1 MQAISNLRVWV
12 VTAEDD
18 QGFSIINIIFLPLL
32 QIRKKCRLYRDIV
45 QIYMNIIYLDSEIY
59 VNDERI
65 TGTEDSIPDVLS
77 MGKITELPV
86 TIPARSYA
94 FLNFRPF

>member
-1 MQAISNLRVWV
+1 MIKVLISKKFFIIDLGLRLKSGCSLYW
-12 VTAEDD
+12 EI
-18 QGFSIINIIFLPLL
+18 FEINFN
-32 QIRKKCRLYRDIV
+32 IV
-45 QIYMNIIYLDSEIY
+45 FLDSEIY
-59 VNDERI
+59 VNDEKI

-77 MGKITELPV
+77 MGKFTELPV

>member
-1 MQAISNLRVWV
+1 MSRN
-12 VTAEDD
+12 T
-18 QGFSIINIIFLPLL
+18 P
-32 QIRKKCRLYRDIV
+32 
-45 QIYMNIIYLDSEIY
+45 YLDSEIY
-59 VNDERI
+59 INDEKI

-77 MGKITELPV
+77 MGKVTELPL

>member
-1 MQAISNLRVWV
+1 
-12 VTAEDD
+12 
-18 QGFSIINIIFLPLL
+18 
-32 QIRKKCRLYRDIV
+32 
-45 QIYMNIIYLDSEIY
+45 MNKIYLDSEIY

-94 FLNFRPF
+94 FLNYRPF